1 MSRRRTSDDIE
12 FGSDSFLDIV
22 ANIVGI
28 LIILI
33 VVAGI
38 KASATPISAERLAE
52 YLRTHV
58 KPAAPKV
65 EQVQVCAGLGMAEAG
80 HDPQLLGLARRRVQ
94 LLCVVDR
101 KVAIPVAMH
110 DQQRRRRD
118 PGRGI
123 GGRERHRARSGRS

>member
-1 MSRRRTSDDIE
+1 MSRRRNSDEIE

-38 KASATPISAERLAE
+38 KAGAAPVSAEHLAE

-58 KPAAPKV
+58 KAEQAKAEQGRRPPASRGARSTR
-65 EQVQVCAGLGMAEAG
+65 AAR
-80 HDPQLLGLARRRVQ
+80 DSTLARAHSAGRRPEGP
-94 LLCVVDR
+94 DR
-101 KVAIPVAMH
+101 
-110 DQQRRRRD
+110 
-118 PGRGI
+118 
-123 GGRERHRARSGRS
+123 RARYPGAI